1 MLARLFYFRF
11 ISLLLLA
18 SLARC
23 PGFELLEEVVAL
35 IIDKDEGGEVF
46 NSNLPD
52 SLHTQF
58 GIFNTLNALDAALRE
73 NGSYTTN
80 SAAVATTVLLASIG
94 PHL

>member
-18 SLARC
+18 SLARS

-46 NSNLPD
+46 YCDFPD
-52 SLHTQF
+52 SLHAQLR
-58 GIFNTLNALDAALRE
+58 ILYTLDALDATL
-73 NGSYTTN
+73 
-80 SAAVATTVLLASIG
+80 
-94 PHL
+94 